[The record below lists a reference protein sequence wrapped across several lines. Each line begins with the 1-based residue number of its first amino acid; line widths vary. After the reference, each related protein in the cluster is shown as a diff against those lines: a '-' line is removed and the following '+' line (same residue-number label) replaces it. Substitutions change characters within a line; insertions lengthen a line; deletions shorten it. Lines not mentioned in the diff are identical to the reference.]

1 MAGLSAV
8 AAASIAGGNMSAEAN
23 FSLAPVVR
31 ARPLRQQIYD
41 IVRHWIL
48 TGELGPGAAIDEKA
62 IASKLGVS
70 RTPVREAVK
79 QLSDENLV
87 DVKAQSGT
95 VVSRIDHKLIREAFI
110 IRRALELESVGVAAR
125 RMSQMHE
132 DRLEELHLLHGHAV
146 ERKRFVDAIARD
158 DEFHS
163 YISEISDLPR
173 LWRTIE
179 ISKAQL
185 DRCRYLTVPRP
196 GLAEAT
202 IEEHRR
208 IITALSQRDEL
219 LSRQMMGEHL
229 DRSFQGFVSS
239 LDLAIDG
246 ASVAGGTT

>member
-1 MAGLSAV
+1 MPAK
-8 AAASIAGGNMSAEAN
+8 AN
-23 FSLAPVVR
+23 LPLARVER
-31 ARPLRQQIYD
+31 SRPLRQQIYD
-41 IVRHWIL
+41 IVRRWIL
-48 TGELGPGAAIDEKA
+48 TGELAPGMAIDEKA

-79 QLSDENLV
+79 KLSDENLV

-110 IRRALELESVGVAAR
+110 IRRALEVESVGVAAR
-125 RMSQMHE
+125 RMSQKHE
-132 DRLEELHLLHGHAV
+132 DRLEELHLLHRHAV
-146 ERKRFVDAIARD
+146 QRRRFVDAIAQD
-158 DEFHS
+158 DAFHC

-173 LWRTIE
+173 LWRAIE

-196 GLAEAT
+196 GQAEAT

-208 IITALSQRDEL
+208 IIVALSQKDEL

-229 DRSFQGFVSS
+229 DRSFQGFLAS
-239 LDLAIDG
+239 LDLIKEG
-246 ASVAGGTT
+246 ASAAGGAE